1 MPVRHPPAHIL
12 MTADAL
18 GGVWQYSLELA
29 TGLRQRGL
37 TVTIALMGP
46 APSAAALAEA
56 EAASGARILPTGLP
70 LDWTAER
77 PDAVLGAAA
86 ALARL
91 ARETGADLVHLHAPA
106 LALAAFDGPVV
117 AVCHS
122 CVATWW
128 AAVGE
133 GPLPDDLAWRA
144 RLAAEGC
151 RAADR
156 LLAPTRAFAEAT
168 QAAYGL
174 SRAPEVVHNGRRSLE
189 TLPEAEPAAQPA
201 TQSATHAFTAGRLW
215 DRAKNAAALDRL
227 AARLDVPLLA
237 AGPVEGPNGERF
249 AGKHLRGLGRLDT
262 ARMERELGQRPVF
275 VSLARYEP
283 FGLAVLEAA
292 GAGCALVL
300 SDIPSFLE
308 LWEGAALFVA
318 PDDDAAA
325 AEAVRSLLADP
336 DRRAFLAEAARARA
350 ARYGADAMA
359 DGVLAVFSHLL
370 GETRSR
376 TLAKP
381 LSGAAA

>member
-29 TGLRQRGL
+29 AGLRQRGL
-37 TVTIALMGP
+37 TVTVALMGP

-77 PDAVLGAAA
+77 PEAVTGAAA

-151 RAADR
+151 HAADR

-168 QAAYGL
+168 RAAYGL
-174 SRAPEVVHNGRRSLE
+174 SRAPEVVRNGRRSAE
-189 TLPEAEPAAQPA
+189 ARPEAEPAAQPA
-201 TQSATHAFTAGRLW
+201 AHAFTAGRLW

-227 AARLDVPLLA
+227 AARLDAPLLA
-237 AGPVEGPNGERF
+237 AGPTEGPNGERF
-249 AGKHLRGLGRLDT
+249 AGKHLRLLGRLDA
-262 ARMERELGQRPVF
+262 ARMECELGQRPVF

-292 GAGCALVL
+292 GAGCALIL
-300 SDIPSFLE
+300 SDIPSFSE

-325 AEAVRSLLADP
+325 AEAVENLLADP
-336 DRRAFLAEAARARA
+336 DRRASLAEAARARA
-350 ARYGADAMA
+350 ARYGTDAMA
-359 DGVLAVFSHLL
+359 DGVLAVFRDLL
-370 GETRSR
+370 GAAQSR
-376 TLAKP
+376 ALAKP